1 MHVGS
6 VSSQAGCTR
15 HCSACAGTLCYSSRP
30 ASAGRSF
37 LPCFG
42 GIMTA
47 NVHPAPQPFSKAD
60 YKTLSLAA
68 LGGALEI
75 YDFIIFVF
83 FALTLSQLFFPPD
96 MPEWLRLLQSFGIFV
111 TGYLARPLGGILMA
125 HFADRLG
132 RKKVFSLSILMMALP
147 CLLIGIMPTYAQIG
161 YWAPLVLLVL
171 RILQGAAVGGEVP
184 SAWVFVAEHAPK
196 GHRGYALGVLQA
208 GLTFGY
214 LLGALTATWLA
225 RAFSPAEILDWAW
238 RIPFLLGGV
247 FGVVGVWL
255 RRWLNETPVFIAMH
269 AQREN
274 LPALPLGKVLREHRQ
289 SLLPAVLL
297 TFVLTSAVVVLVVIT
312 PTVMQ
317 QRFGISA
324 SHTFALS
331 ALGIVF
337 LNIGCVLAGLLV
349 DRIGAWRGV
358 MFYSLLLPL
367 GIGVLYTSLIQQSL
381 PLGIAYAIAGLACG
395 IVGVVP
401 SVMVGLFPASIR
413 VSGISLTYNIAYAF
427 WASTT
432 PLLLIALMPWN
443 IWVCVLYS
451 LIMGTVGLTTA
462 AVFGLRR
469 GVVVDDVATRRAG

>member
-1 MHVGS
+1 
-6 VSSQAGCTR
+6 
-15 HCSACAGTLCYSSRP
+15 
-30 ASAGRSF
+30 
-37 LPCFG
+37 
-42 GIMTA
+42 MTA
-47 NVHPAPQPFSKAD
+47 IVQPTPQPFSRAD

-132 RKKVFSLSILMMALP
+132 RKRVFSLSILMMALP
-147 CLLIGIMPTYAQIG
+147 CLLIGVMPTYAQIG
-161 YWAPLVLLVL
+161 YWAPLVLLTL

-184 SAWVFVAEHAPK
+184 SAWVFVAEHAPE
-196 GHRGYALGVLQA
+196 GRRGYALGVLQA

-214 LLGALTATWLA
+214 LLGALTAAWLA
-225 RAFSPAEILDWAW
+225 RVFSPAEILDWAW
-238 RIPFLLGGV
+238 RIPFLLGGL
-247 FGVVGVWL
+247 FGVVGVCL

-269 AQREN
+269 AQREHQ
-274 LPALPLGKVLREHRQ
+274 AGLPLGHVLRDHRQ

-324 SHTFALS
+324 GDTFMLS
-331 ALGIVF
+331 AIGIVF
-337 LNIGCVLAGLLV
+337 LNIGCVLAGRLV
-349 DRIGAWRGV
+349 DRIGAWRAARI
-358 MFYSLLLPL
+358 YSLLMPM
-367 GIGVLYTSLIQQSL
+367 GIGVLYASLIEQWL
-381 PLGIAYAIAGLACG
+381 PLGVAYAIAGMACG

-401 SVMVGLFPASIR
+401 SVMIGLFPASIR
-413 VSGISLTYNIAYAF
+413 VSGISFTYNVAYAL

-432 PLLLIALMPWN
+432 PLMLIALMPWN

-451 LIMGTVGLTTA
+451 LIMGITGLLTATVYGRRRNIKA
-462 AVFGLRR
+462 A
-469 GVVVDDVATRRAG
+469 

>member
-1 MHVGS
+1 
-6 VSSQAGCTR
+6 
-15 HCSACAGTLCYSSRP
+15 
-30 ASAGRSF
+30 
-37 LPCFG
+37 
-42 GIMTA
+42 MTA
-47 NVHPAPQPFSKAD
+47 IVRPPQAPFSRGD
-60 YKTLSLAA
+60 YKTLGLAA

-83 FALTLSQLFFPPD
+83 FALTLSQLFFPPE

-132 RKKVFSLSILMMALP
+132 RKRVFSLSILMMALP

-161 YWAPLVLLVL
+161 YWAPLVLLAL

-184 SAWVFVAEHAPK
+184 SAWVFVAEHAPN

-225 RAFSPAEILDWAW
+225 RVYSPAEILDWAW

-255 RRWLNETPVFIAMH
+255 RRWLSETPVFMALH
-269 AQREN
+269 AQREG
-274 LPALPLGKVLREHRQ
+274 LQGLPLKQVLKDHRA
-289 SLLPAVLL
+289 SLLPAALL

-324 SHTFALS
+324 SQTFALS
-331 ALGIVF
+331 AAGIVF
-337 LNIGCVLAGLLV
+337 LNIGCVLAGMLV

-358 MFYSLLLPL
+358 MLYSLLLPL
-367 GIGVLYTSLIQQSL
+367 GIAVLYASLIEQWL
-381 PLGIAYAIAGLACG
+381 PLSVAYAVAGLACG

-401 SVMVGLFPASIR
+401 SVMVGLFPANIR
-413 VSGISLTYNIAYAF
+413 VSGISFTYNIAYAF

-443 IWVCVLYS
+443 IWVCVLYAVV
-451 LIMGTVGLTTA
+451 MGMTGLLTA
-462 AVFGLRR
+462 VVFGLRR
-469 GVVVDDVATRRAG
+469 GVQVDDVVMGRAS